1 MKYTLLL
8 RLLFIFSTSFRPPE
22 TYVFI
27 CGSAGAKKYHYKETC
42 RGLSSCSHEV
52 LKTTQ
57 KKAQGLGLT
66 LCGWED

>member
-8 RLLFIFSTSFRPPE
+8 LFVFATSFRAPE
-22 TYVFI
+22 TNVYI
-27 CGSAGAKKYHYKETC
+27 CGSTGAKKYHYNENC
-42 RGLSSCSHEV
+42 RGLRSCSHETV
-52 LKTTQ
+52 KTSI